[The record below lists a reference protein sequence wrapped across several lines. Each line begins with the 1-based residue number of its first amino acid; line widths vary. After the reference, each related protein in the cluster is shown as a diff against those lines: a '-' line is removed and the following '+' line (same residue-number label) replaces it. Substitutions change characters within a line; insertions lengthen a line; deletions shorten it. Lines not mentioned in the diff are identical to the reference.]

1 MHDDKVSINKRLV
14 CEKFVAQHRRLTMVT
29 NKFLAGVSCNSLIC
43 TFFSVLCLI
52 SYTVLQLR
60 VRDFSAVV
68 CGVARVAVLFV
79 EVHLLMVIISHV
91 SRRGGPEIL
100 HFGQK
105 ATALP
110 PPPTSPTQTSSS
122 GSIRFRY
129 KVYILAEKEVSVR

>member
-110 PPPTSPTQTSSS
+110 PHFPHTNFEFWIHT
-122 GSIRFRY
+122 F
-129 KVYILAEKEVSVR
+129 

>member
-1 MHDDKVSINKRLV
+1 M
-14 CEKFVAQHRRLTMVT
+14 
-29 NKFLAGVSCNSLIC
+29 
-43 TFFSVLCLI
+43 LCLI

-60 VRDFSAVV
+60 VRDFSALV

-105 ATALP
+105 ATA
-110 PPPTSPTQTSSS
+110 PPPTPQLPPHKL
-122 GSIRFRY
+122 R
-129 KVYILAEKEVSVR
+129 VLDPYILYTKFISYPKKKYPYGKGGGGGIGLQPLPPLVSLDPPLLLLSHKHLAEGRTV

>member
-1 MHDDKVSINKRLV
+1 MHDGKVSINKRLV
-14 CEKFVAQHRRLTMVT
+14 WEKFVAQHRRLTMVT
-29 NKFLAGVSCNSLIC
+29 NKFLGGVSCNSLIVLYI
-43 TFFSVLCLI
+43 SVLCLI

-79 EVHLLMVIISHV
+79 EVHLLMVIISYV

-105 ATALP
+105 ATAPPRP
-110 PPPTSPTQTSSS
+110 PPHFPHTNFQVLDPYVLDTKFIS
-122 GSIRFRY
+122 
-129 KVYILAEKEVSVR
+129 

>member
-43 TFFSVLCLI
+43 TVYFCVMLDI
-52 SYTVLQLR
+52 VILQLR

-68 CGVARVAVLFV
+68 CGVERIGVLFV
-79 EVHLLMVIISHV
+79 EIHLLMVIISHV
-91 SRRGGPEIL
+91 SRRGGPDIM

-105 ATALP
+105 ATAT
-110 PPPTSPTQTSSS
+110 PPTVAGGGVHRPPTPPTPCQSRSTFASS
-122 GSIRFRY
+122 
-129 KVYILAEKEVSVR
+129 VP

>member
-110 PPPTSPTQTSSS
+110 PPPHFPHTNFEFWIHT
-122 GSIRFRY
+122 F
-129 KVYILAEKEVSVR
+129 

>member
-105 ATALP
+105 ATAPP

>member
-1 MHDDKVSINKRLV
+1 M
-14 CEKFVAQHRRLTMVT
+14 
-29 NKFLAGVSCNSLIC
+29 
-43 TFFSVLCLI
+43 LCLI

-105 ATALP
+105 ATAPQTLP
-110 PPPTSPTQTSSS
+110 PPQLQAPTPKLRVLDPYVLDTKFIS
-122 GSIRFRY
+122 
-129 KVYILAEKEVSVR
+129 

>member
-1 MHDDKVSINKRLV
+1 MHDDKVSINTRLV

-100 HFGQK
+100 HFGEK
-105 ATALP
+105 ATAPHP
-110 PPPTSPTQTSSS
+110 PPPTLPPHKLRVLDPYVLDTKFIS
-122 GSIRFRY
+122 
-129 KVYILAEKEVSVR
+129 